1 MSRRSSIPRTAAIL
15 AAALVTTE
23 ARADRQATT
32 LGRLSPAT
40 AAAYDA
46 YCNDGSLP
54 SYALRLSR
62 SNDPVKRQSWVI
74 FMKGGGLCDTEG
86 RCIER
91 WSDIPNP
98 QTQGNDGIE
107 DHEIGNRSVM
117 TSVNRAG
124 QVNASKDFDGGGIL
138 DFDGL
143 GPTSQQPIEQSNPFE
158 GYNRLYLHY
167 CSSDGWRGTGAE
179 HTVRLTPE
187 QIAYNQLNGPLD
199 PDYVEPPM
207 LPGRTGNILF
217 AGANIAEAFFSLLV
231 QSGRVE
237 GGHIVLAGSSGGG
250 LGVASNLDRLADILR
265 DHNSTATLF
274 GVIDSATAVVTEDA
288 TRPGFDPQD
297 AFWSGN
303 TASGVVYRP
312 AIHEWDLLGD
322 QDCALKVATSLDPFY
337 ATNPYY
343 CASGA
348 NLLRTEVETPFFFAT
363 NSYDP
368 VVHPGAHAY
377 ALVQIALEASG
388 GTCDATIAHL
398 VGLYEGGTLTD
409 VDLLGGLGPAGIA
422 GYPGC
427 GFTMMEVDAMRFD
440 VIPWLRAAVTRSA
453 TFVGEATRLGGD
465 PANPRQIGYY
475 VPNYEGVHQL
485 LAEGTDQRMFHS
497 DAVSAA
503 YPRLLDPQLGVSTA
517 IVLGNGDGGTTDTRT
532 LSLALRHY
540 QDAMNGAAPLLPDAV
555 DAPYR
560 VLNDFWSP

>member
-1 MSRRSSIPRTAAIL
+1 MPCRTTRALCVL
-15 AAALVTTE
+15 AAALLTTE

-40 AAAYDA
+40 ASAFDA

-54 SYALRLSR
+54 SYAVRLTR
-62 SNDPVKRQSWVI
+62 SNDPVNRKSWVI
-74 FMKGGGLCDTEG
+74 FMKGGGLCDTEE

-91 WSDIPNP
+91 WNDIPNP
-98 QTQGNDGIE
+98 ITQGNDGLD
-107 DHEIGNRSVM
+107 DHEIGNRWVM
-117 TSVNRAG
+117 TSFNYFG
-124 QVNASKDFDGGGIL
+124 QVSASNNFDGGGIL

-143 GPTSQQPIEQSNPFE
+143 GPTAQQPIEQSNPFE

-179 HTVRLTPE
+179 HTIRLRPE
-187 QIAYNQLNGPLD
+187 QLAHNQLNGPLD

-217 AGANIAEAFFSLLV
+217 AGANIAEAFFTLLV

-237 GGHIVLAGSSGGG
+237 GGRIVLAGSSGGG

-274 GVIDSATAVVTEDA
+274 GVIDSATAVVTPDA
-288 TRPGFDPQD
+288 SRAASDPQD

-312 AIHEWDLLGD
+312 AVHEWDLVGD
-322 QDCALKVATSLDPFY
+322 QDCALKVANSIDPFY

-343 CASGA
+343 CASGS
-348 NLLRTEVETPFFFAT
+348 NYLRTEIETPFFFVT
-363 NSYDP
+363 NDYDP
-368 VVHPGAHAY
+368 VVHSGAHAF

-388 GTCDATIAHL
+388 GVCDATIDHL
-398 VGLYEGGTLTD
+398 VGLYEAGTLTD
-409 VDLLGGLGPAGIA
+409 TDLLGGLGPAGVA

-440 VIPWLRAAVTRSA
+440 VIPWLRAAVTNSA
-453 TFVGEATRLGGD
+453 TYVGEGTRLGGD
-465 PANPRQIGYY
+465 PANPRRLGYY
-475 VPNYEGVHQL
+475 VPNYDGVHQL
-485 LAEGTDQRMFHS
+485 LAEGTDQRMFYS
-497 DAVSAA
+497 DAVAAA
-503 YPRLLDPQLGVSTA
+503 YPSVLDPQLGVSTGVVA
-517 IVLGNGDGGTTDTRT
+517 GNGNGGETDTRT
-532 LSLALRHY
+532 LSLALRHFR
-540 QDAMNGAAPLLPDAV
+540 DAMSGAAPLLPDGV

-560 VLNDFWSP
+560 VLNDTWAP